1 MGFYALTQ
9 TGRPLPLVT
18 AENEFFWNSGADGRL
33 RFQECADCSAL
44 IHPPAPVCRYCRSHH
59 IGVRAVSGRGT
70 LAGFTINH
78 RFSLPG
84 LPAPYVVAQ
93 VAIAEDP
100 RVRLTTNIVECNP
113 EELEL
118 GQPVEVVFEQ
128 VEDVWLP
135 LFRPARGDRQRG
147 EAGRSGSPLDIDT
160 APTSLPVD
168 EIAPARFGEFVRP
181 MLTPE
186 KFEDKAALTGI
197 GMSEIGRRLMVP
209 PLSLTVQACEAAIAD
224 AGLTFDDVDGLS
236 TYPGGG
242 NLGGFGE
249 GGITALEA
257 ALGIRPTWHNGG
269 IETFGPGGSVI
280 AAMLAV
286 AGGLARHVLCF
297 RTLWEATYNELMK
310 QGKIVPPTGRTT
322 SWQMPFG
329 ATSAAHTLAQNAQRH
344 FHRYGT
350 TKETLGWIALNQRAN
365 AELNPSAVYRSPMT
379 MDDYLNARPITT
391 PFGLYDCDVPC
402 DGAIAVV
409 VSAIDGARDMAKPPV
424 LVEAVGTQ
432 IIERIDW
439 DQSTLT
445 HEPQVLGQSAHL
457 WSRTSLTP
465 EDVDVAELY
474 DGFTMNCLS
483 WIEALGFCRIGEAR
497 EFLDGGKNIARD
509 GQLPLNTHG
518 GQLSHG
524 RTHGMGLLHEA
535 VSQLRGEAGRR
546 QVADARVGVVSS
558 GGLTPSGVLLLR
570 VDA

>member
-1 MGFYALTQ
+1 M
-9 TGRPLPLVT
+9 TGRPLPLLT
-18 AENEFFWNSGADGRL
+18 DDNEFFWKSGADGKLRL
-33 RFQECADCSAL
+33 QECTDCSAL
-44 IHPPAPVCRYCRSHH
+44 IHPPAPLCRYCRSHNL
-59 IGVRAVSGRGT
+59 GVRAVSGRAT
-70 LAGFTINH
+70 LAGFTINE

-100 RVRLTTNIVECNP
+100 RVRLTTNIIDCDP
-113 EELEL
+113 EQLEL
-118 GQPVEVVFEQ
+118 GQQVEVVFEQ
-128 VEDVWLP
+128 DDDVWLP
-135 LFRPARGDRQRG
+135 LFRLNDGAEPA
-147 EAGRSGSPLDIDT
+147 P
-160 APTSLPVD
+160 LPVD
-168 EIAPARFGEFVRP
+168 EIEPKRFGEYVRP
-181 MLTPE
+181 MLTAD
-186 KFEDKAALTGI
+186 KFEDEVALTGI

-209 PLSLTVQACEAAIAD
+209 PLSLTVAACEAAIAD
-224 AGLTFDDVDGLS
+224 AGLTIDDIDGLS

-249 GGITALEA
+249 GGVTALEA
-257 ALGIRPTWHNGG
+257 AMGIRPAWHNGG

-280 AAMLAV
+280 AAMLAI

-297 RTLWEATYNELMK
+297 RTLWEATFNEKMK
-310 QGKIVPPTGRTT
+310 QGKIVPSGGRRDD
-322 SWQMPFG
+322 WLLPFG

-365 AELNPSAVYRSPMT
+365 AELNPTAVYRTPMT
-379 MDDYLNARPITT
+379 MDDYLSARPITS

-402 DGAIAVV
+402 DGAIAVI
-409 VSAIDGARDMAKPPV
+409 VSAVDAAQDTAKPPV
-424 LVEAVGTQ
+424 YVDAVGTQ

-465 EDVDVAELY
+465 SDVDVAELY

-483 WIEALGFCRIGEAR
+483 WIEALGFCGIGEAR
-497 EFLDGGKNIARD
+497 DFLDGGKNIARD

-535 VSQLRGEAGRR
+535 ITQLRGEAGDR

-570 VDA
+570 ADR

>member
-1 MGFYALTQ
+1 MSAAP
-9 TGRPLPLVT
+9 GRPLPQIT
-18 AENEFFWNSGADGRL
+18 DENEFFWASGAHGEL
-33 RFQECADCSAL
+33 RFQQCRACDAL
-44 IHPPAPVCRYCRSHH
+44 IHPPAPVCRYCRSRE
-59 IGVRAVSGRGT
+59 IGVRVVSGRAT
-70 LAGFTINH
+70 LAGFTVNH

-100 RVRLTTNIVECNP
+100 RVRLTTNVVECDP
-113 EELEL
+113 DRLEL

-128 VEDVWLP
+128 IEDVWLP
-135 LFRPARGDRQRG
+135 LFRPASVAEPAD
-147 EAGRSGSPLDIDT
+147 P
-160 APTSLPVD
+160 PVD
-168 EIAPARFGEFVRP
+168 EIEPQRFGEYVRP
-181 MLTPE
+181 MVTTT
-186 KFEDKAALTGI
+186 KFEDNVALTGI
-197 GMSEIGRRLMVP
+197 GMSAIGRRLMVT
-209 PLSLTVQACEAAIAD
+209 PLSLTIDACEAAIAD
-224 AGLTFDDVDGLS
+224 AGLSFTDIDGLS

-249 GGITALEA
+249 GGVTALA
-257 ALGIRPTWHNGG
+257 SALGIRPTWHNGG

-297 RTLWEATYNELMK
+297 RTLWEATYTELMK
-310 QGKIVPPTGRTT
+310 QGKIAPSFGSGGRTT
-322 SWQMPFG
+322 SWQLPFG
-329 ATSAAHTLAQNAQRH
+329 ATSAAHTLAINAQRH

-365 AELNPSAVYRSPMT
+365 AELNPTAVYRSPMT
-379 MDDYLNARPITT
+379 MADYLDARPITT

-402 DGAIAVV
+402 DGAVAVV
-409 VSAIDGARDMAKPPV
+409 VSAVDAARDLAKPPV

-445 HEPQVLGQSAHL
+445 HEPQVLGQAAHL
-457 WSRTSLTP
+457 WTRTSLRP
-465 EDVDVAELY
+465 DDVDVAELY

-483 WIEALGFCRIGEAR
+483 WIEALGFCGIGEAK

-509 GQLPLNTHG
+509 GVLPLNTHG

-535 VSQLRGEAGRR
+535 VSQLRGEAGAR
-546 QVADARVGVVSS
+546 QVAGARVGVVSS

-570 VDA
+570 AEP